1 LSVWEKWGTWLAAYS
16 GWFWALGLLSL
27 ATLLFSAI
35 VLPWVLVRLPE
46 DYFIRRPVRDWPT
59 HDPLL
64 HGLLIVLKN
73 ILGYLF
79 LLAGIAML
87 FLPGQ
92 GLLTILI
99 AILWLDFPGKR
110 RLERWL
116 IQRPGLRDGANWLRQ
131 RSGRPPFVLEALE
144 CEDEAVHH

>member
-1 LSVWEKWGTWLAAYS
+1 MSILEKWGTWVAAYQ

-35 VLPWVLVRLPE
+35 VLPWVLVQLPV
-46 DYFIRRPVRDWPT
+46 DYFVRRPVRDWPT

-73 ILGYLF
+73 VVGYLF

-110 RLERWL
+110 RWERWL

-131 RSGRPPFVLEALE
+131 RYGRPPFDLE
-144 CEDEAVHH
+144 CDESDA